1 MMEYYTTVKKIK
13 KKGKRK
19 VSLRIPRGRFL
30 REIKKNQDEEQCASV
45 CVAKER
51 VKNMSLNLIP
61 ICTKSLT

>member
-19 VSLRIPRGRFL
+19 VSLCRGRFL

-51 VKNMSLNLIP
+51 VKNMSLNLLP